1 LKVGVWVQELNQ
13 VANSKKPINSLEKV
27 YDQGAKWRAYVNNQL
42 KTKYKTLFNQ
52 LDGLLYLKS

>member
-42 KTKYKTLFNQ
+42 KTK
-52 LDGLLYLKS
+52 